1 MSDGVL
7 RLEALRKSYNVG
19 TPTEI
24 EILHGIDLTIGRKDF
39 AALIGPSGSGK
50 STLLNLIGLLD
61 TPTEGELFLLDRPTR
76 AMGDDERTALRGT
89 TIGFVFQFH
98 HLIQA
103 FTALE
108 NVLMPL
114 MVSRGKPNAEA
125 MDRARELLKAV
136 GLESLAAKKP
146 NELSGGQ
153 QQRVAIARAL
163 VTRPALLLADE
174 PTGNLDTR
182 TAAETFALFRKFNE
196 EFSCAVL
203 VVTHDPRLSETCDRT
218 INLVDGAIVSDK
230 PNLRA
235 QPAIGPAG
243 TGGRDDYTL

>member
-7 RLEALRKSYNVG
+7 RLEGLRKSYNVG

-61 TPTEGELFLLDRPTR
+61 TPTQGELFLLDRPTR

-114 MVSRGKPNAEA
+114 LVARGKPNTEA
-125 MDRARELLKAV
+125 MDRGRELLKAV
-136 GLESLAAKKP
+136 GLESFAAKKP

-163 VTRPALLLADE
+163 ITRPALLLADE

-182 TAAETFALFRKFNE
+182 TAAETFALFRRFNE
-196 EFSCAVL
+196 EFGCAVL
-203 VVTHDPRLSETCDRT
+203 VVTHDPRLSESCDRT
-218 INLVDGAIVSDK
+218 INLVDGGIVSDK
-230 PNLRA
+230 LNSGG
-235 QPAIGPAG
+235 PAIRAVD
-243 TGGRDDYTL
+243 TGGSDDHPL